1 MIDTLEKYDEVLA
14 ATQHLKFETLLHAK
28 CKKGRFR
35 IIEIISIRKELD
47 TIINMYPDFV
57 YEKLQELIERAD
69 FVDWKD
75 GIVETAKLQLS
86 KGKELRRVKGKLN
99 EALHDPY
106 CDEFDLRENIGLA
119 RKIGLKEETLIT

>member
-1 MIDTLEKYDEVLA
+1 MYKELKRTEPLFKEALMIDTLEKYDEVLA
-14 ATQHLKFETLLHAK
+14 ATQHLRFETLLHSK

-57 YEKLQELIERAD
+57 FEKLQELIERAD

-75 GIVETAKLQLS
+75 EIVERAKLQLS
-86 KGKELRRVKGKLN
+86 KGKELRRVKAKLN
-99 EALHDPY
+99 
-106 CDEFDLRENIGLA
+106 
-119 RKIGLKEETLIT
+119 

>member
-47 TIINMYPDFV
+47 KIIDMYPDFV
-57 YEKLQELIERAD
+57 FEKLQELIERAD

-75 GIVETAKLQLS
+75 
-86 KGKELRRVKGKLN
+86 
-99 EALHDPY
+99 
-106 CDEFDLRENIGLA
+106 
-119 RKIGLKEETLIT
+119 